1 MLPCPI
7 TQPYSQCPP
16 VLGPVCVSGH
26 DKTNSQN
33 PHVKSPMCGTMHQFM
48 LQISTKGSHYK
59 SLRSAERAFHITTE
73 DVRVTVTGLPWLWTK
88 PCVWIVSHL
97 PGVACVSG
105 ELMLSASDKKM
116 FLVRGRK
123 LMQHIEILTFL
134 AKIETPLWV
143 CLHCSQIHDCS
154 SK

>member
-7 TQPYSQCPP
+7 TQPYSECPL
-16 VLGPVCVSGH
+16 VLGPVCVSRH

-33 PHVKSPMCGTMHQFM
+33 PHVKSPMCGTTHRLT
-48 LQISTKGSHYK
+48 LQISTKGSRCK
-59 SLRSAERAFHITTE
+59 SLISAERAFHITTE
-73 DVRVTVTGLPWLWTK
+73 EVRATVTGLPWLWAK
-88 PCVWIVSHL
+88 SSMWIVSHL
-97 PGVACVSG
+97 PQVACVSG
-105 ELMLSASDKKM
+105 ELPLSASDKKI